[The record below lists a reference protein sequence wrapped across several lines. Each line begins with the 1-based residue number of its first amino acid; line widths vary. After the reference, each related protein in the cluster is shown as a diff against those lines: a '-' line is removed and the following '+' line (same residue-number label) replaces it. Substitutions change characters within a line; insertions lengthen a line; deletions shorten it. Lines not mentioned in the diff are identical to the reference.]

1 MKSKLLPTIRFFF
14 SRKKEPYFS
23 LYRILGFIPYRI
35 SLYNLAMLH
44 KSAHIRQA
52 GGRIL
57 SNERL
62 EYLGDSVLETVV
74 SDILYSK
81 YPDKSEGE
89 LTNIRAR
96 IVQRATLDKV
106 ALEIGLDKLVFTNKK
121 CTQNFSKVHINGNAF
136 EALMGAIYLDRGYK
150 KCQQFFEKLI
160 KDGTINIEK
169 AARVDINF
177 KSKLIEWA
185 QRFKYRFEFK
195 TENEDF
201 CRETNVTT
209 FTSSVYIED
218 IKVGEGAGTSK
229 KESQQVASQKA
240 LKALK
245 NKEIREKI
253 AQKHHEYETTETST
267 TPEPADI

>member
-1 MKSKLLPTIRFFF
+1 MKNKLLHTIRFFF
-14 SRKKEPYFS
+14 SRKKEPYLS
-23 LYRILGFIPYRI
+23 LYRILGFIPYDI
-35 SLYNLAMLH
+35 SLYKLAMLH

-74 SDILYSK
+74 SDIIYTK

-96 IVQRATLDKV
+96 IVQRDTLDNL
-106 ALEIGLDKLVFTNKK
+106 ALKIGLDKLVFTNKK
-121 CTQNFSKVHINGNAF
+121 CTQNFTKVHINGNAF

-150 KCQQFFEKLI
+150 KCQQFFERLMSKGMI
-160 KDGTINIEK
+160 SVEY
-169 AARVDINF
+169 AAKSDINF

-185 QRFKYRFEFK
+185 QRLKYKYEFR
-195 TENEDF
+195 TDNVNF

-209 FTSSVYIED
+209 FTSSVYIEGVN
-218 IKVGEGAGTSK
+218 VGQGTGTSK
-229 KESQQVASQKA
+229 KESQQTASKKA
-240 LKALK
+240 LKTIK
-245 NKEIREKI
+245 KTEIRELI
-253 AQKHHEYETTETST
+253 SQKHNEQERTENNSAL
-267 TPEPADI
+267 EPTDI